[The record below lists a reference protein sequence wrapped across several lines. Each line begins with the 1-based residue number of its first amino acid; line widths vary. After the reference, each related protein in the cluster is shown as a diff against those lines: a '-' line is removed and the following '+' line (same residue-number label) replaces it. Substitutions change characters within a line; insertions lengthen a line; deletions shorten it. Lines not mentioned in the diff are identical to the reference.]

1 MKTKAICK
9 GTEKRKRLLFG
20 VLVILV
26 LGTVLFLTFQGP
38 KETTQLSGGFQAW
51 LFMTFGWDI
60 EMHTLRSNI
69 HFVEYFGVGLTLAL
83 FARSMEWKRWAVW
96 ALIAGCAFGLLDE
109 TIKIFLPTR
118 EFDGIDFIKDCI
130 GIAAAVGTVY
140 VFNNCLRGGNITNR
154 GK

>member
-1 MKTKAICK
+1 MNTQPGRTNAD
-9 GTEKRKRLLFG
+9 TRKKLAFG
-20 VLVILV
+20 VLAV
-26 LGTVLFLTFQGP
+26 LAFATVLYLTFQGP

-130 GIAAAVGTVY
+130 GIAAAIGTVY